1 MFGDA
6 RPQIGCLLLPSETAG
21 DLWKDRS
28 AYLTSI
34 WPVIEDINQRS
45 PTHSRILPE
54 MVGILPPGTEIPV
67 ATKMTILRPACYK
80 KFAAEIDSLY
90 SGFENGNGQTKR
102 VIEEQEEM
110 EIFLKQTIMS
120 ALGVGRKGDTL
131 NADTDLF
138 AYGVDSLQ
146 ATRVRNVIQKSVELN
161 GRKLGQNIVFENQT
175 VRALAQYL
183 LGLIAGSDQ
192 SKSTAQQHQVMLDM
206 VDKWSSRLITNREP
220 FVTSATPAN
229 GEVVVLT
236 GATGSL
242 GAHILDCLVRCPAVR
257 KVICLSRAKS
267 HEDSLRRV
275 QASLRERMRPAVDEA
290 KLVSFAADVNKENLG
305 LTPAEYELLRSEAC
319 VVVHNA
325 WPVNFVLST
334 ESFDEHVGGAVNL
347 LNLTLKSPYQKA
359 PPFYFSSSVG
369 TRQGRFEATVTEDFS
384 DSPET
389 AGSMGYARSKWVVE
403 KLLQRAGTAT
413 DATVGVLRIGQLV
426 GDTEK

>member
-1 MFGDA
+1 
-6 RPQIGCLLLPSETAG
+6 LLPSETAG
-21 DLWKDRS
+21 DLWKDRKK
-28 AYLTSI
+28 YLDSV

-80 KFAAEIDSLY
+80 KFAAVIDSLY
-90 SGFENGNGQTKR
+90 SAFENGNGQAKR
-102 VIEEQEEM
+102 VVEEQGEM
-110 EIFLKQTIMS
+110 EIFLKQTITT
-120 ALGVGRKGDTL
+120 ALGSGRKGDGL

-146 ATRVRNVIQKSVELN
+146 ATRVRNVIQKSIELN
-161 GRKLGQNIVFENQT
+161 GRTLGQNVVYEHPSIT
-175 VRALAQYL
+175 ALARYL
-183 LGLIAGSDQ
+183 LGLISGSDE
-192 SKSTAQQHQVMLDM
+192 SKSTTQQYQVMQNM
-206 VDKWSSRLITNREP
+206 VEKWSSRFVTDRGP
-220 FVTSATPAN
+220 FVTSATPAD
-229 GEVVVLT
+229 GQIVVLT

-275 QASLRERMRPAVDEA
+275 QASLGERMRPVIDED
-290 KLVSFAADVNKENLG
+290 KVISFAADVNKEDLG
-305 LTPAEYELLRSEAC
+305 LGPDEYELLRSEATA
-319 VVVHNA
+319 VIHNA

-334 ESFDEHVGGAVNL
+334 ESFDEHVGGALNL
-347 LNLTLKSPYQKA
+347 LNLTLKSPHKQA
-359 PPFYFSSSVG
+359 PAFYFSSSVG
-369 TRQGRFEATVTEDFS
+369 TRQGRFEETVTEDFS

-403 KLLQRAGTAT
+403 KLLQRAGKTT
-413 DATVGVLRIGQLV
+413 EATVGVLRIGQLV